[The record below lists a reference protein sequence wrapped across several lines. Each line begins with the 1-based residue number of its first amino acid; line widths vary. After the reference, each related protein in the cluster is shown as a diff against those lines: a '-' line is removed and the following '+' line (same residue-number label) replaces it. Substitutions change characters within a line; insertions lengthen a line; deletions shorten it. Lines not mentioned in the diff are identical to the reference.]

1 MQCRIAP
8 ASRSSLFTL
17 EIAKHSALR
26 RSMATE
32 ARQDAKKK
40 LRSEIKQR
48 LSALSEDSIAAQSK
62 KAQQLILSLPQYK
75 HAKRVGIY
83 LSMPKAEAQTD
94 VLVHDAL
101 RNGKA
106 VFVPHIFAVGTE
118 KPKYKVMDMLRL
130 SSLDEYQSLERDA
143 WDIPKL
149 SREGRED
156 RENAMGGT
164 GLSLNTENGSAKE
177 MKELSA
183 LDLIVVPGVAFDP
196 QMNRMGHGAGF
207 YDKFLERFC
216 EDGKRRKPFL
226 GMTSQSS
233 SSNTC
238 SLTSASRSLPCRTD
252 AAAGRAG
259 HGDMGLESGCGRRRR
274 WQLADFKWHSMSF
287 SFLS

>member
-1 MQCRIAP
+1 
-8 ASRSSLFTL
+8 
-17 EIAKHSALR
+17 
-26 RSMATE
+26 MATE

-48 LSALSEDSIAAQSK
+48 LSALSEDSIAAQSE
-62 KAQQLILSLPQYK
+62 KAQQLVLSLPQYK
-75 HAKRVGIY
+75 QAKRVGIY

-106 VFVPHIFAVGTE
+106 VFVPHIYAVGTE
-118 KPKYKVMDMLRL
+118 KPKSKVMDMLRL
-130 SSLDEYQSLERDA
+130 GSLDEYQSLERDA
-143 WDIPKL
+143 WGIPKL
-149 SREGRED
+149 SREGREG

-164 GLSLNTENGSAKE
+164 GLSLNTESGSSKE
-177 MKELSA
+177 TMELSA

-207 YDKFLERFC
+207 YDKFLARFC

-226 GMTSQSS
+226 GMISLCPFLDSRP
-233 SSNTC
+233 
-238 SLTSASRSLPCRTD
+238 LTSASWSLPCRTNTP
-252 AAAGRAG
+252 ARTVG

-274 WQLADFKWHSMSF
+274 WQLADFKWHSMSL